1 LFLIDWGF
9 AGARP
14 SVRFR
19 ALGTGQFAVAQ
30 VGELH
35 NLLPGE
41 NKSPFT
47 TIMQTML
54 LGVSSLRS
62 SRLAY
67 GCWRVAGS
75 WDPGKVT
82 PESRAAGHRAIT
94 AAYEAGYTLFD
105 NADIYS
111 NGEAERILG
120 EVLKEV
126 SGMRAQVLIAT
137 KCGIRPGGTPNA
149 ESPQRYDFSKVH
161 IVDSCE
167 QSLKRLKIDS
177 IDLYMLHRPDFLAD
191 PEEIADAFSQL
202 KTSGKVRYFGVSNFR
217 PTLVTALQAACPMPL
232 VVHQVEISL
241 AKMDA
246 FVDGTLD
253 QCLIEK
259 ITPMAW
265 SPLAAGLIGAGA
277 HDLLP
282 SQKVYRTERFLPAI
296 DAVAKHR
303 GASRTTVALAWLLKH
318 PSGIQPIVGSI
329 NPDRI
334 RQAAKADE
342 LEMTREEWYRL
353 LLAARGEPLP

>member
-1 LFLIDWGF
+1 
-9 AGARP
+9 
-14 SVRFR
+14 
-19 ALGTGQFAVAQ
+19 
-30 VGELH
+30 
-35 NLLPGE
+35 
-41 NKSPFT
+41 
-47 TIMQTML
+47 MQTML

-75 WDPGKVT
+75 WDSTKVT
-82 PESRAAGHRAIT
+82 AESRAAGHRAII

-111 NGEAERILG
+111 AGEAESILG
-120 EVLKEV
+120 EVLEEV
-126 SGMRAQVLIAT
+126 SGMRARVLVAT
-137 KCGIRPGGTPNA
+137 KCGIRPAGTPHPH
-149 ESPQRYDFSKVH
+149 SPQRYDFSAAH
-161 IVDSCE
+161 IIDSCE
-167 QSLKRLKIDS
+167 QSLKRLRTDT
-177 IDLYMLHRPDFLAD
+177 IDLYMLHRPDFLAN
-191 PEEIADAFSQL
+191 PAEIAGAFSQL
-202 KTSGKVRYFGVSNFR
+202 KASGKVRYFGVSNFR
-217 PTLVTALQAACPMPL
+217 PMLVTALQVACPMPL

-246 FVDGTLD
+246 FTDGTLD

-282 SQKVYRTERFLPAI
+282 SQKTYRTEPFLPAI
-296 DAVAKHR
+296 DAVAKER
-303 GASRTTVALAWLLKH
+303 GASRTTIALSWLLKH
-318 PSGIQPIVGSI
+318 PAGIQPIVGSV
-329 NPDRI
+329 NPERI

-342 LEMTREEWYRL
+342 LELTREEWYRL